1 MMNTEMYAEELS
13 DFIDN
18 AIEDSM
24 DADYADFLEDTWTD
38 EASSEDWG
46 YENDW
51 YVVESALFGDC

>member
-24 DADYADFLEDTWTD
+24 DADYADYLEDTWTD
-38 EASSEDWG
+38 EA
-46 YENDW
+46 ENDW